1 MGTTDGTDS
10 PDLAISS
17 ADAPDFVLC
26 GLPFWLSGSFAS
38 GHLDIVRSKL
48 SKVCDPASLLKVTKL
63 WPATARKALQR

>member
-26 GLPFWLSGSFAS
+26 GLPFWLLVILPVAIWTQ
-38 GHLDIVRSKL
+38 LDPSSPKHGRQ
-48 SKVCDPASLLKVTKL
+48 AAEVTCI
-63 WPATARKALQR
+63 WPATGRKALQR